1 MKRPQLLAVLSVPL
15 LIVAAYVTYL
25 HWATATFVS
34 REIKRRTGAKQVQ
47 VLDEFHR
54 DGQWYGEVEIDQE
67 TGKRLLAR
75 DDWKSD
81 FEKSVTLAGRISSD
95 RPSDC
100 SKCYYRIEQDP
111 HDAQYH
117 PYNYRL
123 YVLRPDGKV
132 LEVYEVFGS

>member
-1 MKRPQLLAVLSVPL
+1 LAMLSIPL
-15 LIVAAYVTYL
+15 LVALACVTYL
-25 HWATATFVS
+25 HWAKATFAS
-34 REIKRRTGAKQVQ
+34 REFKRLTGAKQVQ

-54 DGQWYGEVEIDQE
+54 DGQWYGEAQIDQE

-75 DDWKSD
+75 DDWKIG
-81 FEKSVTLAGRISSD
+81 FEKKVTLAGRITAD

-100 SKCYYRIEQDP
+100 LQCSYRIEQDL

-123 YVLRPDGKV
+123 YVLTPDGRV

>member
-1 MKRPQLLAVLSVPL
+1 MLSVPL
-15 LIVAAYVTYL
+15 LVVLAYVSYL
-25 HWATATFVS
+25 QWARATFVS
-34 REIKRRTGAKQVQ
+34 REIKHRTGAKEVQ
-47 VLDEFHR
+47 VIDEFHR
-54 DGQWYGEVEIDQE
+54 DGQWYGKVEIDQE
-67 TGKRLLAR
+67 TGKRLLVR

-81 FEKSVTLAGRISSD
+81 FEKKVTLAGRINSD
-95 RPSDC
+95 RPANC
-100 SKCYYRIEQDP
+100 STCYYRIEQDP